1 MKYETLHAVISE
13 LEEFEK
19 HKRDS
24 QISLDSFRRWLN
36 ERFYQQESPMNLME
50 KVKVDSPLGLNYE
63 IVKQLM
69 LLNRYNKIIIKK
81 GMEKYPELVNE
92 DFTYLYRLLDYESLT
107 KIQLI
112 EKNAHEKQSGLEVIK
127 RLIKYGL
134 VTEFPD
140 PNDGRSKRI
149 KVTEKGKELFKETTH
164 EVNLISNII
173 TARLSIEE
181 KEMLFKIVKKM
192 NVLQHNI
199 YLKYREDDI
208 SMIESFISGSLQ
220 KDEDSIL

>member
-1 MKYETLHAVISE
+1 MKYETLHAVIFE

-19 HKRDS
+19 HKSDS

-36 ERFYQQESPMNLME
+36 ERFYQQESPMNLMA
-50 KVKVDSPLGLNYE
+50 KIKVDSPFGLNYE

-149 KVTEKGKELFKETTH
+149 MVTEKGKELFKETTH

-208 SMIESFISGSLQ
+208 SMIESFISGPLQ
-220 KDEDSIL
+220 KDEDPIP

>member
-208 SMIESFISGSLQ
+208 SMIESFFSGPLQ
-220 KDEDSIL
+220 KDEDPIP

>member
-199 YLKYREDDI
+199 YLKYREEDI
-208 SMIESFISGSLQ
+208 SMIESFFSGPLQ
-220 KDEDSIL
+220 KDEDPIP

>member
-1 MKYETLHAVISE
+1 MKYETLHAVIFE

-208 SMIESFISGSLQ
+208 SMIESFFSGPLQ
-220 KDEDSIL
+220 KDEDPIP

>member
-208 SMIESFISGSLQ
+208 SMIESFFSGSLQ

>member
-1 MKYETLHAVISE
+1 MKYETLHAVIFE

-63 IVKQLM
+63 IVKQLI

-208 SMIESFISGSLQ
+208 SMIESFFSGPLQ
-220 KDEDSIL
+220 KDEDPIP

>member
-63 IVKQLM
+63 IVKQLI

-208 SMIESFISGSLQ
+208 SMIESFFSGPLQ
-220 KDEDSIL
+220 KDEDPIP